1 LNDAET
7 LHNNQ
12 NGSYLGAISSTY
24 YGLFHAAKASIGM
37 VKNNLS
43 GQHRNQETELSQYVI
58 TSRVPFTHKD
68 LELYRN
74 LRTKR
79 CESEYENPKT
89 YIDIDIPKMI
99 SKIRHIIA
107 KLEKYADL
115 Y

>member
-1 LNDAET
+1 
-7 LHNNQ
+7 
-12 NGSYLGAISSTY
+12 
-24 YGLFHAAKASIGM
+24 M